1 MTPTDLARGAAI
13 EQWHDVNVA
22 MVGATAAL
30 AGLVI
35 VAASVNI
42 ADIVKATSLTSRLA
56 AAIGGLVLAISA
68 SAIGLIPGI
77 GATSYGVAVL
87 VIALLFTAFPVQA
100 ALRIRESRDPANRL
114 RPLKAALGFAAPAAY
129 LVGALLLIAGA
140 PAGLVVFAAGSILA
154 IMAALLISR
163 VVLVEVL
170 R

>member
-1 MTPTDLARGAAI
+1 M
-13 EQWHDVNVA
+13 
-22 MVGATAAL
+22 
-30 AGLVI
+30 
-35 VAASVNI
+35 
-42 ADIVKATSLTSRLA
+42 
-56 AAIGGLVLAISA
+56 LAISA

-114 RPLKAALGFAAPAAY
+114 RPLKAALGFATPVAY

-154 IMAALLISR
+154 IMAAAADLAGRPRGGAALTAFRPPRSA
-163 VVLVEVL
+163 EV
-170 R
+170 RRPPAAAA

>member
-1 MTPTDLARGAAI
+1 M
-13 EQWHDVNVA
+13 
-22 MVGATAAL
+22 
-30 AGLVI
+30 
-35 VAASVNI
+35 
-42 ADIVKATSLTSRLA
+42 
-56 AAIGGLVLAISA
+56 LAIST

-114 RPLKAALGFAAPAAY
+114 RPLKAALGFAAPVAY

-154 IMAALLISR
+154 IMAALLISW

>member
-1 MTPTDLARGAAI
+1 MTVDLADAI
-13 EQWHDVNVA
+13 EHWHDFHVA

-56 AAIGGLVLAISA
+56 AAIAGLVLAITA
-68 SAIGLIPGI
+68 SAVGLIPGI
-77 GATSYGVAVL
+77 GPTAYGITVL
-87 VIALLFTAFPVQA
+87 VTAALFTVFPAQA
-100 ALRIRESRDPANRL
+100 ARRIVENRDPANRV
-114 RPLKAALGFAAPAAY
+114 RPLKAGLGFVAPVAY
-129 LVGALLLIAGA
+129 LVGAVLLIAGS

-154 IMAALLISR
+154 IMAALLISW

>member
-1 MTPTDLARGAAI
+1 METPRINAFLGG
-13 EQWHDVNVA
+13 
-22 MVGATAAL
+22 MK
-30 AGLVI
+30 
-35 VAASVNI
+35 I
-42 ADIVKATSLTSRLA
+42 AEARLA
-56 AAIGGLVLAISA
+56 
-68 SAIGLIPGI
+68 
-77 GATSYGVAVL
+77 
-87 VIALLFTAFPVQA
+87 FRQMPVQA

-114 RPLKAALGFAAPAAY
+114 RPLKAALGFAAPASY